1 MQEIFEKIK
10 KIIIDELNC
19 APEKVTM
26 EAKLKDDLGADSID
40 AVQIIMDLEDAFGIE
55 IDEDNAGA
63 METVGDVVKYIESM
77 KK

>member
-1 MQEIFEKIK
+1 MDVFETVK
-10 KIIIDELNC
+10 KAIVDELSVD
-19 APEKVTM
+19 PSKVTLDS
-26 EAKLKDDLGADSID
+26 KLKEDLGADSID

-63 METVGDVVKYIESM
+63 METVGDVVKSIESM

>member
-1 MQEIFEKIK
+1 MDVFETVK
-10 KIIIDELNC
+10 KAIVDELSVD
-19 APEKVTM
+19 PKKVTL
-26 EAKLKDDLGADSID
+26 ESKLKEDLGADSID

>member
-1 MQEIFEKIK
+1 MDVFETVK
-10 KIIIDELNC
+10 KAIVDELSID
-19 APEKVTM
+19 PKKVTLDS
-26 EAKLKDDLGADSID
+26 KLKEDLGADSID

>member
-1 MQEIFEKIK
+1 MDVFETVRKAIV
-10 KIIIDELNC
+10 DELSVDP
-19 APEKVTM
+19 AKVTL
-26 EAKLKDDLGADSID
+26 ESKLKEDLGADSID

>member
-1 MQEIFEKIK
+1 MDVFETVK
-10 KIIIDELNC
+10 KAIIDELGID
-19 APEKVTM
+19 PKRVTL
-26 EAKLKDDLGADSID
+26 ESKLKDDLGADSID

-63 METVGDVVKYIESM
+63 METVRDVVNYIES

>member
-1 MQEIFEKIK
+1 MDVFETVRKAIV
-10 KIIIDELNC
+10 DELSIDPN
-19 APEKVTM
+19 KVTL